1 MTNKFEAIEKA
12 SKGEITIEMRPVY
25 VVTGASHAYLSQ
37 GGALNKLAYIIA
49 EKQFHAEGKQTNFPD
64 KKIKL
69 EDGTPANEPGEI
81 TPEYLER
88 KNEVLNELKA
98 ALRRENE
105 IVKLKADYHKA
116 NKKLVSAQEKASI
129 AKWKLQSAAKN
140 K

>member
-25 VVTGASHAYLSQ
+25 VVSGANHAYLSQ

-49 EKQFHAEGKQTNFPD
+49 EKQFHAEGKQTNEPAQA
-64 KKIKL
+64 IRL
-69 EDGTPANEPGEI
+69 ENGATAWKAGAPRDEFI
-81 TPEYLER
+81 ER

-105 IVKLKADYHKA
+105 IMKLKVEHKKA
-116 NKKLVSAQEKASI
+116 IKKATDAQEALSI
-129 AKWKLQSAAKN
+129 ASWKLKSAIN

>member
-1 MTNKFEAIEKA
+1 MANKFEAIEKA

-25 VVTGASHAYLSQ
+25 VVSGANHAYLSQ

-49 EKQFHAEGKQTNFPD
+49 EKQFRDEGKPTNFPD
-64 KKIKL
+64 EETAL
-69 EDGTPANEPGEI
+69 EDGTPAHKTGEI

-98 ALRRENE
+98 AMRHENE
-105 IVKLKADYHKA
+105 IVKLNAEYEKAKNNA
-116 NKKLVSAQEKASI
+116 TTAQEKLSI
-129 AKWKLQSAAKN
+129 ASWKLKSAIN

>member
-1 MTNKFEAIEKA
+1 MANKFEAIEKA

-25 VVTGASHAYLSQ
+25 VVSGANHAYLSQ

-49 EKQFHAEGKQTNFPD
+49 EKQFRDEGKQTNEPAQPHQF
-64 KKIKL
+64 
-69 EDGTPANEPGEI
+69 EDGTTAWKAGAPRDEFI
-81 TPEYLER
+81 ER

-98 ALRRENE
+98 ALRHENE
-105 IVKLKADYHKA
+105 IVKLKAEYHKA
-116 NKKLVSAQEKASI
+116 NKKLVSAQEKVSV

>member
-1 MTNKFEAIEKA
+1 MTNRFEAIEKA

-25 VVTGASHAYLSQ
+25 VVSGANHAYLSQ

-49 EKQFHAEGKQTNFPD
+49 EKQFRDEGKPTNFPD
-64 KKIKL
+64 EETAL
-69 EDGTPANEPGEI
+69 EDGTPAHKTGEI

-105 IVKLKADYHKA
+105 IAKLRGEYIRASEK
-116 NKKLVSAQEKASI
+116 VITEQEKALLI
-129 AKWKLQSAAKN
+129 ANRLKCALN

>member
-25 VVTGASHAYLSQ
+25 VVSGANHAYLSQ

-49 EKQFHAEGKQTNFPD
+49 EKQFRDEGKPTNFPD
-64 KKIKL
+64 EETAL
-69 EDGTPANEPGEI
+69 EEGTPAHKTGEI

-88 KNEVLNELKA
+88 KNEVLNELKE

-105 IVKLKADYHKA
+105 IVKLKAEYHRA
-116 NKKLVSAQEKASI
+116 NKKLVSAQEKASV

>member
-1 MTNKFEAIEKA
+1 N
-12 SKGEITIEMRPVY
+12 
-25 VVTGASHAYLSQ
+25 HAYLSQ

-49 EKQFHAEGKQTNFPD
+49 EKQFRDEGKPTNFPD
-64 KKIKL
+64 EETAL
-69 EDGTPANEPGEI
+69 EDGTPAHKTGEI

-88 KNEVLNELKA
+88 KNEVLSELKA

-105 IVKLKADYHKA
+105 IVKLKAEYHKA
-116 NKKLVSAQEKASI
+116 HKKLVSAQEKASI

>member
-25 VVTGASHAYLSQ
+25 VVSGANHAYLSQ

-49 EKQFHAEGKQTNFPD
+49 EKQFRDEGKPTNFPD
-64 KKIKL
+64 GETAL
-69 EDGTPANEPGEI
+69 EDGTPAHKTGEI

-98 ALRRENE
+98 AMRHENE
-105 IVKLKADYHKA
+105 IVKL
-116 NKKLVSAQEKASI
+116 SAEYEKAKNNATTAQQKLSI
-129 AKWKLQSAAKN
+129 ASWKLKSAIN

>member
-25 VVTGASHAYLSQ
+25 VVSGANHAYLSQ
-37 GGALNKLAYIIA
+37 GGAMSKLAYIIA
-49 EKQFHAEGKQTNFPD
+49 EKQFHAEGKQTNEPAQPHQF
-64 KKIKL
+64 
-69 EDGTPANEPGEI
+69 EDGTTAWKAGAPRDEFI
-81 TPEYLER
+81 ER

-105 IVKLKADYHKA
+105 IMKLKIEHKKAIKKA
-116 NKKLVSAQEKASI
+116 NDAQEALSI
-129 AKWKLQSAAKN
+129 ASWKLKSAIN

>member
-1 MTNKFEAIEKA
+1 MANKFEAIEKA

-25 VVTGASHAYLSQ
+25 VVSGANHAYLSQ

-49 EKQFHAEGKQTNFPD
+49 EKQFRAEGKPTNYPD
-64 KKIKL
+64 EETAL
-69 EDGTPANEPGEI
+69 EDGTPANKTGEI

-105 IVKLKADYHKA
+105 IMK
-116 NKKLVSAQEKASI
+116 
-129 AKWKLQSAAKN
+129 
-140 K
+140 

>member
-1 MTNKFEAIEKA
+1 MTNKFEAIENA

-25 VVTGASHAYLSQ
+25 VVSGANHAYLSQ

-49 EKQFHAEGKQTNFPD
+49 EKQFRDEGKPTNFPD
-64 KKIKL
+64 EETAL
-69 EDGTPANEPGEI
+69 EDGTPAHKTGEI

-105 IVKLKADYHKA
+105 IMK
-116 NKKLVSAQEKASI
+116 
-129 AKWKLQSAAKN
+129 
-140 K
+140 

>member
-25 VVTGASHAYLSQ
+25 VVSGANHAYLSQ

-49 EKQFHAEGKQTNFPD
+49 EKQFRAEGKPTNYPD
-64 KKIKL
+64 EETEL
-69 EDGTPANEPGEI
+69 EDGTPANKTGEI

-98 ALRRENE
+98 AMRHENE
-105 IVKLKADYHKA
+105 IVKLNAEYEKAKNNA
-116 NKKLVSAQEKASI
+116 TTAQEKLSI
-129 AKWKLQSAAKN
+129 ASWKLKSAIN

>member
-12 SKGEITIEMRPVY
+12 SKGEITVEMRPVY
-25 VVTGASHAYLSQ
+25 VVSGANHAYLSQ

-49 EKQFHAEGKQTNFPD
+49 EKQFRDEGKPTNFSD
-64 KKIKL
+64 EETAL
-69 EDGTPANEPGEI
+69 EDGTPAHKTGEI

-98 ALRRENE
+98 AMRRENE
-105 IVKLKADYHKA
+105 IVKLNAEYEKAKNNA
-116 NKKLVSAQEKASI
+116 TTAQEKLSI
-129 AKWKLQSAAKN
+129 ASWKLKSAIN

>member
-25 VVTGASHAYLSQ
+25 VVSGANHAYLSQ

-49 EKQFHAEGKQTNFPD
+49 DKQFRAEGKPTNFPD
-64 KKIKL
+64 EETAL
-69 EDGTPANEPGEI
+69 EDGTPAHKTGEI

-98 ALRRENE
+98 AMRHENE
-105 IVKLKADYHKA
+105 IVKLNAEYEKAKNNA
-116 NKKLVSAQEKASI
+116 TTAQEKLSI
-129 AKWKLQSAAKN
+129 ASWKLKSAIN

>member
-25 VVTGASHAYLSQ
+25 VVSGANHAYLSQ

-49 EKQFHAEGKQTNFPD
+49 DKQFRAEGKPTNFPD
-64 KKIKL
+64 EKTAL
-69 EDGTPANEPGEI
+69 EDGTPAYKTGEI
-81 TPEYLER
+81 TPEYLEC

-105 IVKLKADYHKA
+105 IMKLKVEHKKA
-116 NKKLVSAQEKASI
+116 IKKATDAQEALSI
-129 AKWKLQSAAKN
+129 ASWKLKSAIN

>member
-25 VVTGASHAYLSQ
+25 VVSGANHAYLSQ

-49 EKQFHAEGKQTNFPD
+49 EKQFRDEGKPTNFPGEETA
-64 KKIKL
+64 L
-69 EDGTPANEPGEI
+69 EDGTPAHKTGEI

-98 ALRRENE
+98 ALRHENE
-105 IVKLKADYHKA
+105 IVKLNAEY
-116 NKKLVSAQEKASI
+116 EKA
-129 AKWKLQSAAKN
+129 KN
-140 K
+140 NATTA

>member
-25 VVTGASHAYLSQ
+25 VVSGANHAYLSQ

-49 EKQFHAEGKQTNFPD
+49 EKQFRAEGKPTNYPD
-64 KKIKL
+64 EETAL
-69 EDGTPANEPGEI
+69 EDGTPANKTGEI

-98 ALRRENE
+98 AMRHENE
-105 IVKLKADYHKA
+105 IVKLNAEYEKAKNNA
-116 NKKLVSAQEKASI
+116 TTAQEELSI
-129 AKWKLQSAAKN
+129 ASWKLKSAIN

>member
-1 MTNKFEAIEKA
+1 MANKFEAIEKA

-25 VVTGASHAYLSQ
+25 VVSGANHAYLSQ

-49 EKQFHAEGKQTNFPD
+49 EKQFRAEGKPTNYPD
-64 KKIKL
+64 EETAL
-69 EDGTPANEPGEI
+69 EDGTPAHKTGEI

-98 ALRRENE
+98 ALRHEND
-105 IVKLKADYHKA
+105 IVKLKAEYHKA
-116 NKKLVSAQEKASI
+116 NKKLVFAQEKVSI

>member
-25 VVTGASHAYLSQ
+25 VVSGANHAYLSQ

-49 EKQFHAEGKQTNFPD
+49 EKQFRGEGKPTNFPD
-64 KKIKL
+64 EETAL
-69 EDGTPANEPGEI
+69 EDGTPAHKTGEI

-105 IVKLKADYHKA
+105 IVKLKTEYHKA
-116 NKKLVSAQEKASI
+116 HKKLVFAQEKASI

>member
-25 VVTGASHAYLSQ
+25 VVSGANHAYLSQ

-49 EKQFHAEGKQTNFPD
+49 EKQFRDEGKPTNFPD
-64 KKIKL
+64 EETAL
-69 EDGTPANEPGEI
+69 EDGTPAHKTGEI

-98 ALRRENE
+98 ALRHENE
-105 IVKLKADYHKA
+105 IVKLNAEYEKAKNNA
-116 NKKLVSAQEKASI
+116 TTAQEKLSI
-129 AKWKLQSAAKN
+129 ASWKLKSAIN